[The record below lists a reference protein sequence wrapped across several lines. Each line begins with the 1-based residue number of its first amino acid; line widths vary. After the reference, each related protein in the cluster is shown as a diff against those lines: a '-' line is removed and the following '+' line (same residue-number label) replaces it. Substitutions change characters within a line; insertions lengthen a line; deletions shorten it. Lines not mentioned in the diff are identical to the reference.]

1 MKPSIGNKN
10 RLAVL
15 KIVGAYIF
23 FGILWIYLSDSI
35 LGWIVHDLDL
45 MTSIVMFKGIL
56 FIVLTGILLYYLI
69 VRHDLKFKVAEE
81 QLKESEERYRGI
93 LDNMEESYYEV
104 DLKGRF
110 TFFNNAIPRT
120 YGYTEYELMG
130 TSYKISMDKENI
142 EKVFN
147 AFNKVYV
154 TGETIK
160 GIDWKLKN
168 KNGKEVYV
176 EASVSLRRDSQGKP
190 VGFKG
195 ITRDITER
203 KQAEEALKKS
213 EERYRFLADNAHDV
227 IWTFDLNS
235 GFTYMSP
242 SVKQLRGFSADEAM
256 KMGLDQTLTPDSY
269 SKAMEMLE
277 EELRLEMNG
286 VRHDPDWSKTFELE
300 QFRKDGS
307 TVCTEVTVNLI
318 YDEISGVKGIMGI
331 TRDITER
338 KRAEESL
345 RESEAKYR
353 FLMENMTDMIW
364 TTDLNLSVTYVNTSI
379 EKTLGYSPEE
389 RIGHKTYEI
398 MTPESY
404 AYVMNIMSSEM
415 ERENDEGVDPNRTV
429 TFETAYY
436 HKNGSIVWFEN
447 AARPIRDNSGRIVG
461 IYGVSRDITD
471 RKKAEEEKKRL
482 EAQLVQAQKMESIG
496 TLAGGIAH
504 DFNNLLT
511 GILGNVSLALM
522 RMDESNPIRERL
534 KNVEEYVQRG
544 SDLTKQLLG
553 FARGGKYEVKPT
565 NLGEFILKSAE
576 MFGRTKKEICIH
588 HKVQEGLWTVEVD
601 RGQMEQVLLNLFV
614 NAWQAMADGGDLYIS
629 VANVELK
636 EIEVSPYDLKPGKFV
651 KVTVTDTG
659 IGMDEATKA
668 RIFEPFFTTKER
680 GRGTGLGLASVYGI
694 VKNHAGFIDVESE
707 KDIGSSFMIYLP
719 ASKKE
724 LEDIDRPKDE
734 VQMGQETILFIDD
747 EEMILDIGSKML
759 EGLGYKVMTANGG
772 RQGLKIYE
780 KDRDKIDLVILD
792 MIMPDFTGKET
803 FDALR
808 RINHSVCVLL
818 SSGYSLNG
826 QAEEIMQ
833 SGCKGFIQKPFTM
846 VELSK
851 KIRNILDQ

>member
-1 MKPSIGNKN
+1 MKLSISNEN

-35 LGWIVHDLDL
+35 LGWIIHDLDL
-45 MTSIVMFKGIL
+45 MISIAMFKGIL
-56 FIVLTGILLYYLI
+56 FIVLTGILLFYLI
-69 VRHDLKFKVAEE
+69 ARHDLKFKVAEE

-120 YGYTEYELMG
+120 YGYTEDELMG
-130 TSYKISMDKENI
+130 TSYKIAMDKDNI

-147 AFNKVYV
+147 AYHKVYV

-160 GIDWKLKN
+160 GIDWKLRN

-176 EASVSLRRDSQGKP
+176 EASVSLRRDSQGNP
-190 VGFKG
+190 IGFKG

-213 EERYRFLADNAHDV
+213 EERYRFLTDNAHDV
-227 IWTFDLNS
+227 IWTFDLSS

-242 SVKQLRGFSADEAM
+242 SVKQLRGFSVDEAM
-256 KMGLDQTLTPDSY
+256 KLGLDQTLTPDSY

-286 VRHDPDWSKTFELE
+286 ERHDPDWSKTFELE

-307 TVCTEVTVNLI
+307 TVWTEVMVNLI

-353 FLMENMTDMIW
+353 FLLENMTDMVW
-364 TTDLNLSVTYVNTSI
+364 TTDLNLFVTYVGPSI
-379 EKTLGYSPEE
+379 EKILGYTPDE
-389 RIGHKTYEI
+389 RIGHKTSEL
-398 MTPESY
+398 MTQESL
-404 AYVMNIMSSEM
+404 ANAMEVLSSEL
-415 ERENDEGVDPNRTV
+415 ERDNEEGVDPNRTV

-447 AARPIRDNSGRIVG
+447 AASPIRDNSGRIVG

-471 RKKAEEEKKRL
+471 RKRVEEEKKRL

-565 NLGEFILKSAE
+565 NLGEFILKSSE
-576 MFGRTKKEICIH
+576 MFGRTKKEIRIH
-588 HKVQEGLWTVEVD
+588 HKAQEGLWTVEVD
-601 RGQMEQVLLNLFV
+601 RGQMEQVFLNLFV

-629 VANVELK
+629 VANVELN

-651 KVTVTDTG
+651 KIMVTDTG
-659 IGMDEATKA
+659 IGMDEATKV

-694 VKNHAGFIDVESE
+694 VKNHGGFIDVESE

-719 ASKKE
+719 ASEKE
-724 LEDIDRPKDE
+724 LEDIDSPKDE
-734 VQMGQETILFIDD
+734 VQMGRETILLIDD

-759 EGLGYKVMTANGG
+759 EGLGYTVITATGG
-772 RQGLKIYE
+772 RQGLQIYE
-780 KDRDKIDLVILD
+780 KDRDKINLVILD

-803 FDALR
+803 FEALR
-808 RINHSVCVLL
+808 RINQSVCVLL

-833 SGCKGFIQKPFTM
+833 GGCKGFIQKPFSM

-851 KIRNILDQ
+851 KIRSILDQ